1 MLDEEYSLLRIC
13 DQSGLVVIG
22 EGDTDLRGGRGNSG
36 EFSAD
41 PD

>member
-1 MLDEEYSLLRIC
+1 MLGEGYSLLSIC
-13 DQSGLVVIG
+13 GQSGLVVIG
-22 EGDTDLRGGRGNSG
+22 EGDTDLRAGRGNSG